1 MEYITLKLKPNIYG
15 YDGHTKEY
23 KIYTFITAREDG
35 QTLRFEDDPAMY
47 NLQHVSISILKRD
60 KIINKD
66 YDKSR
71 ELAKEVLE
79 FWREEYGFKY
89 SALVEDRKEA
99 LRIDFH
105 GILAMP
111 IKKKFPDIKYMFRRQ
126 CEEYGYNRG
135 RIKKI

>member
-1 MEYITLKLKPNIYG
+1 MEYITLKLKPNICG

-35 QTLRFEDDPAMY
+35 LTIRFEDDPAMY
-47 NLQHVSISILKRD
+47 NIQHVSISIFKRD
-60 KIINKD
+60 KIINED

-89 SALVEDRKEA
+89 SAIVEHRKNGI
-99 LRIDFH
+99 RIDFH

-111 IKKKFPDIKYMFRRQ
+111 INEEFPDLKHMFRRQ
-126 CEEYGYNRG
+126 RKAYAYGV
-135 RIKKI
+135 